1 MLDTCIHAPVPACR
15 ALPAPGSATE
25 DSSVASSS
33 TAPLHTRVTELETEL
48 ARVYEQLQE
57 AETHLV
63 QAEAGIRDE
72 VVCEIQVGRLVG

>member
-1 MLDTCIHAPVPACR
+1 
-15 ALPAPGSATE
+15 
-25 DSSVASSS
+25 VASSS